1 VYSTCSILELQ
12 NDGVVGRLLE
22 RAQGAVAVVSHTL
35 CAPGA
40 PPATAAAAAA
50 RVAALDGCAE
60 RTRHGWLVMPDGAGA
75 GPMYV
80 AVLHKVGCSDL
91 RRTKVNKYAR
101 DEGSEM

>member
-1 VYSTCSILELQ
+1 
-12 NDGVVGRLLE
+12 
-22 RAQGAVAVVSHTL
+22 
-35 CAPGA
+35 
-40 PPATAAAAAA
+40 
-50 RVAALDGCAE
+50 VAALDGCAE